1 MVDAALVVD
10 AADATGV
17 LAPTAGVVMV
27 IPSVGLGEEEEAM
40 VEDTLMTGLLMT
52 DTVLVVEPC
61 NGAAVVTVEGV
72 GKEGRLLAGATEASA
87 VVTGISPFAISLVSC
102 RPPSSRLSLSLSRA

>member
-1 MVDAALVVD
+1 MAD
-10 AADATGV
+10 AADTTGV
-17 LAPTAGVVMV
+17 LAPTAGVVTV
-27 IPSVGLGEEEEAM
+27 IPSVGLGEEEAT

-72 GKEGRLLAGATEASA
+72 GKKGRLLAGATDTEASA

-102 RPPSSRLSLSLSRA
+102 RLPSSLLSLSLSRA

>member
-1 MVDAALVVD
+1 MAD
-10 AADATGV
+10 AADTIGV
-17 LAPTAGVVMV
+17 LAPTAGVVTV
-27 IPSVGLGEEEEAM
+27 IPSVGLGEEAM
-40 VEDTLMTGLLMT
+40 VEDALMTGLLMT

-72 GKEGRLLAGATEASA
+72 GKKGRLVAGATDAESSA

-102 RPPSSRLSLSLSRA
+102 RLPSSLLSLSLSRA